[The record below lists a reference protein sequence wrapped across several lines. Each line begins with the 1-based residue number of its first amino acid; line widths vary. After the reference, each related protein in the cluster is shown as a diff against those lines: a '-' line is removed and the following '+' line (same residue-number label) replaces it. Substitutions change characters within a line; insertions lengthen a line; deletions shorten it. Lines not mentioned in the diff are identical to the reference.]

1 MPGFGG
7 HPTDANPLSDRDIVV
22 LGNYVLTHY
31 GSADTT
37 ITEQQV
43 AEVRRGG
50 PSSPLLALARAG
62 MAAAAVV
69 VLLGIAFL
77 IFRRRSL
84 SLGGNRGQR
93 LSGRASS

>member
-7 HPTDANPLSDRDIVV
+7 HPTDANALSDRDIAV

-37 ITEQQV
+37 ITEKQV

-50 PSSPLLALARAG
+50 PGSPLPALARG
-62 MAAAAVV
+62 GVAAAVIA
-69 VLLGIAFL
+69 LLGIGFVT
-77 IFRRRSL
+77 FKRRKT
-84 SLGGNRGQR
+84 
-93 LSGRASS
+93 ASSPIGSRA